1 MIISKGERL
10 ICSKC
15 NTKFFTLGRIDP
27 ECRKCG
33 TKIVKIVKSKTR
45 LKNKNVK
52 EENSVDKLEVKK
64 EEAGSDEEEFV
75 DNENI
80 EEGLNLETP
89 VDIIED
95 DNEDDN
101 EDDLSSLI
109 KEEEKEIDS

>member
-15 NTKFFTLGRIDP
+15 STKFFTLGRIDP
-27 ECRKCG
+27 ECPKCG
-33 TKIVKIVKSKTR
+33 TKIVKSKTR

-64 EEAGSDEEEFV
+64 EEARSDEEEFV

-80 EEGLNLETP
+80 GEGLNLETP

-109 KEEEKEIDS
+109 KEEKKEKEIDS